1 MTVLEQL
8 ACAQNRRDEVPNQIL
23 AKKLVENSDTEGI
36 AELVRHVWDKNPSI
50 QSDCIKVL
58 YEIGYLSPELIAP
71 YIKEFIKLLA
81 SKHNRM
87 VWGTM
92 LALSTIAHLQPD
104 YLYENLDVIK
114 QAMADGS
121 VITVDNGVKVL
132 STIAAAKPQYSHAIF
147 PYLLRHLRTCR
158 SKEVPQHSESIL
170 VAVNKENCEA
180 FIVSLQERMPELT
193 PSQAIRV
200 KKTIQKAKS
209 L

>member
-1 MTVLEQL
+1 MSVLDQL
-8 ACAQNRRDEVPNQIL
+8 ACAQNRRDEVPNQML

-36 AELVRHVWDKNPSI
+36 AELVRHVWDKNPSV

-92 LALSTIAHLQPD
+92 LALSTIAHLHPD

-132 STIAAAKPQYSHAIF
+132 STIAAAKLEYSHAIF

-170 VAVNKENCEA
+170 AAVNKENCEA
-180 FIVSLQERMPELT
+180 FIASLQERMPELT
-193 PSQAIRV
+193 PSQATRV

>member
-1 MTVLEQL
+1 MSVLDQL
-8 ACAQNRRDEVPNQIL
+8 ACAQNRRDEVPNQNL
-23 AKKLVENSDTEGI
+23 AKQLVESNDTEGI
-36 AELVRHVWDKNPSI
+36 AELVKHVWDKDSSV

-92 LALSTIAHLQPD
+92 LALSTIAHYDPD
-104 YLYENLDVIK
+104 FLFENSNVIK

-132 STIAAAKPQYSHAIF
+132 STIASAKPEYSQALF
-147 PYLLRHLRTCR
+147 PYLLRHIRTCR

-170 VAVNKENCEA
+170 AAVNKENCEE
-180 FIVSLQERMPELT
+180 FIDSLQLRIPELT

-200 KKTIQKAKS
+200 KKTIQKAK
-209 L
+209 LL

>member
-1 MTVLEQL
+1 MSVLGQL

-23 AKKLVENSDTEGI
+23 AKQLVESNNSEGI
-36 AELVRHVWDKNPSI
+36 AELVKHVWDKDCSV

-92 LALSTIAHLQPD
+92 IALSTIAHLDPD
-104 YLYENLDVIK
+104 YLFENLDVIK

-121 VITVDNGVKVL
+121 VITVDNGIKVL
-132 STIAAAKPQYSHAIF
+132 STIAAAKSEYSHVLF

-170 VAVNKENCEA
+170 SAINKENSEE
-180 FIVSLQERMPELT
+180 FINSLQLRIPELT
-193 PSQAIRV
+193 PSQAARV

-209 L
+209 Q

>member
-1 MTVLEQL
+1 MTILEQL

-23 AKKLVENSDTEGI
+23 AKKLVENSDTESI
-36 AELVRHVWDKNPSI
+36 AELVRHVWDKNPSV

-92 LALSTIAHLQPD
+92 LALSTIAHLHPD

-132 STIAAAKPQYSHAIF
+132 SMIAAAKLEFSHAIF

-180 FIVSLQERMPELT
+180 FIASLQERMPELT
-193 PSQAIRV
+193 PSQATRV